1 MQNLYSNFQ
10 PPVRKKL
17 RLSTGASTKDVDREE
32 TGEDSVE
39 KLIKSDDV
47 KLGVETE
54 DKEEVQGQDLENQEV
69 SCIESENAGLKD
81 SRGDCAN
88 DFEG

>member
-1 MQNLYSNFQ
+1 MFFRHAKS
-10 PPVRKKL
+10 L
-17 RLSTGASTKDVDREE
+17 RVMMW
-32 TGEDSVE
+32 
-39 KLIKSDDV
+39 

-81 SRGDCAN
+81 SRGDSAN